1 MGPQIQIGKW
11 PEKKQYHYI
20 IKYWGNILDFLCHKA
35 WHENRKLY
43 YRCCRRGK
51 VWFKIAEDAGAFKLA
66 TKLQFV
72 PIQKIRISEIWYFWI
87 RISLLVR
94 RVQQWHHLPTSQCS
108 VPSVQP
114 QRRELMLLPCQIP
127 NIIDRSTDIPHI
139 QNHGHINDLERV
151 VMHQMCHY

>member
-1 MGPQIQIGKW
+1 MTWKETVSLHYKILGKYSRFVVT
-11 PEKKQYHYI
+11 KH
-20 IKYWGNILDFLCHKA
+20 GMRT
-35 WHENRKLY
+35 ENCITDVVEGGKCDSKLQ
-43 YRCCRRGK
+43 RMLEHLS
-51 VWFKIAEDAGAFKLA
+51 WS

-139 QNHGHINDLERV
+139 QNHEHINDLERV